1 MYIII
6 LGAGPAS
13 KSLVNLAL
21 EEGHE
26 VTLIEKDEEK
36 AQAVLKQYDIR
47 VLNSTIAQGNILKEA
62 EAERADALIAT
73 TEDDS
78 ANLMAMFLGKNLK
91 IPQLV
96 TMVNSSEHQEMFEQL
111 GVQVLMNPEQIIAQ
125 YLYNF
130 LEKSS

>member
-13 KSLVNLAL
+13 KSLVSLAL

-26 VTLIEKDEEK
+26 VTLIEKDREK
-36 AQAVLKQYDIR
+36 AQAVLKQYDIC
-47 VLNSTIAQGNILKEA
+47 VLNSTIAQGGILDEA
-62 EAERADALIAT
+62 EADRADALVAT
-73 TEDDS
+73 TDDDS
-78 ANLMAMFLGKNLK
+78 ANLMAMFLGKKLK

-96 TMVNSSEHQEMFEQL
+96 TMVNNKEHQAMFEQL

-125 YLYNF
+125 RLYA
-130 LEKSS
+130 LVEQS